1 MRNAPDPD
9 AKGKTKQLDIAL
21 VILLLVVL
29 GGVVFQVFLRYTF
42 VHTVGNTVVRVD
54 RVSGESCALP
64 CDENGYGPR
73 TVAYVPPPTPAP
85 AKICHP
91 ANVVRV
97 VRYLKPPALRTPTP
111 YLLGGPRPAPSG
123 SPPTPNAT
131 HPIAHANLP
140 AHAPHAVHR
149 KAVNPH
155 AVPYA
160 VELTDGHV
168 YSFTRDVF
176 TADVTTWTT
185 GQDVQV
191 CATHSKLEDR
201 PYYSVG
207 SADDAE
213 PAILAL

>member
-1 MRNAPDPD
+1 MRNAPEPD
-9 AKGKTKQLDIAL
+9 AKVKTKQLDIFL

-29 GGVVFQVFLRYTF
+29 GGIVFQVFLRYTY

-85 AKICHP
+85 AKVCHP

-97 VRYLKPPALRTPTP
+97 VRALRPPPLRTPTP
-111 YLLGGPRPAPSG
+111 YAEGGARATPSVTHQPLQTAKTPYPAHHKAG
-123 SPPTPNAT
+123 YT
-131 HPIAHANLP
+131 HP
-140 AHAPHAVHR
+140 
-149 KAVNPH
+149 
-155 AVPYA
+155 VPNA

-168 YSFTRDVF
+168 YSFTHDVF
-176 TADVTTWTT
+176 ASDVTTWTT

>member
-1 MRNAPDPD
+1 MRNAPEPD
-9 AKGKTKQLDIAL
+9 TKVKTKQLDIAL
-21 VILLLVVL
+21 VILLFVVL
-29 GGVVFQVFLRYTF
+29 AGIVFQVFLRYTY

-85 AKICHP
+85 EKVCHP

-97 VRYLKPPALRTPTP
+97 VRALKPPVLRTPTP
-111 YLLGGPRPAPSG
+111 YAEGGARSTPS
-123 SPPTPNAT
+123 AT
-131 HPIAHANLP
+131 HRPSQP
-140 AHAPHAVHR
+140 ARSPHAAHPPHR
-149 KAVNPH
+149 KAVASH
-155 AVPYA
+155 LVPNA

-168 YSFTRDVF
+168 YSFTHDVF
-176 TADVTTWTT
+176 ASDITTWTT

>member
-9 AKGKTKQLDIAL
+9 TKGKTKQLDIAL
-21 VILLLVVL
+21 VILLLLVL

-42 VHTVGNTVVRVD
+42 VHTVGNTVVRID
-54 RVSGESCALP
+54 RVSGESCVLP

-73 TVAYVPPPTPAP
+73 TVAYVPPPTPVP

-97 VRYLKPPALRTPTP
+97 ARGLKPPSLRTPTP
-111 YLLGGPRPAPSG
+111 YLLGGPRPPR
-123 SPPTPNAT
+123 AT
-131 HPIAHANLP
+131 HRPVHVAQAHKHA
-140 AHAPHAVHR
+140 AHQPQKPVDPS
-149 KAVNPH
+149 V
-155 AVPYA
+155 VPFA

-168 YSFTRDVF
+168 YSFTRDIF

-207 SADDAE
+207 STDDAE
-213 PAILAL
+213 PATLAL